1 MKSLAGKPPVPPIFS
16 PDESHLQSR
25 QPFPVSSLSRIYLD
39 NAATSFPKPE
49 AVYRAVE
56 KYQRDCGAAV
66 GRGAYHSSLE
76 IAQKVRSCRHRIAS
90 LFSAESPER
99 IIFTFNGT
107 DGLNLA
113 IHGLLDHHQGGH
125 VVTTAAEH
133 NSVLRPL
140 RSLEKRNQ
148 YHVTIVGLDSHGRY
162 NPREIEQALQTETRL
177 VAVTHVSNVTGT
189 IQPIEEVA
197 EICRRRGVPML
208 VDAAQ
213 SAGHLPLD
221 LRALP
226 VDLLACPGHKG
237 LLGPFGTGVLYIRP
251 GMDERLESTRQGGTG
266 TQSELYEQ
274 PNDLPDKYES
284 GNHNAPGLAGLD
296 EGGAFI
302 QQQTMASLFA
312 HERELTAKLLDG
324 LLSIDGVTVYGPHE
338 VTGRIGVVS
347 FNKAGYA
354 PQDVAAIL
362 DASAQIEVR
371 AGLHC
376 APLVHRSLGTDR
388 GGGTVR
394 ISIGFMNTPDD
405 IDRAIAAIREL

>member
-1 MKSLAGKPPVPPIFS
+1 M
-16 PDESHLQSR
+16 
-25 QPFPVSSLSRIYLD
+25 SSSSRIYLD

-49 AVYRAVE
+49 TVYRAVE
-56 KYQRDCGAAV
+56 NYQRGCGSAV
-66 GRGAYHSSLE
+66 GRGAYHSSLD
-76 IAQKVRSCRHRIAS
+76 ILQKVRSCRHRIAT
-90 LFSAESPER
+90 LFGAESPER

-125 VVTTAAEH
+125 VVTTAVEH

-140 RSLEKRNQ
+140 RSLENRNQ
-148 YHVTIVGLDSHGRY
+148 IQLTIVGLDARGRY
-162 NPREIEQALQTETRL
+162 SPQEIEQALTPQTRL
-177 VAVTHVSNVTGT
+177 VAITHVSNVTGT

-197 EICRRRGVPML
+197 EICRRRGVPVL

-226 VDLLACPGHKG
+226 VDLVACPGHKG
-237 LLGPFGTGVLYIRP
+237 LLGPLGTGVLYIRP
-251 GMDERLESTRQGGTG
+251 GMEERLESTRQGGTG
-266 TQSELYEQ
+266 TQSELDVQ
-274 PNDLPDKYES
+274 PMDLPDKFES

-296 EGGAFI
+296 EGVAFI
-302 QQQTMASLFA
+302 QQRTMASLYT
-312 HERELTAKLLDG
+312 HERELTARLLDG
-324 LLSIDGVTVYGPHE
+324 LLSIDGVTVYGLQE
-338 VTGRIGVVS
+338 VTGRVGVVS

-376 APLVHRSLGTDR
+376 APLVHRLLGTVR
-388 GGGTVR
+388 EGGTVR
-394 ISIGFMNTPDD
+394 ISIGCMNTADD
-405 IDRAIAAIREL
+405 IDRAVASIREL